1 MFSSVLSAAIL
12 GMEILPV
19 RVEADVSDGLPS
31 FSMVGY
37 VSSQVKEAQD
47 RVRTALRNS
56 KIALPPKKITV
67 NLAPADVR
75 KEGAGFDLPV
85 AGAVLTSMGYIP
97 KDRMENIMMLGELS
111 LNGEIHGVSGIL
123 PSVMKAREMGCSA
136 CVIPSANRKEGLLVK
151 DIPIIGVSTLE
162 EMLEKLNSPNP
173 FVMEENV
180 WSPDETP
187 CVYDTDFSDIRGQEN
202 LKRAA
207 VVAACGLHNLLL
219 IGVPGAG
226 KTMIARRIPTI
237 MPNLTMEESLE
248 ITKIYSI
255 AGLLPHDSPVMRIR
269 PFRSPHHTTSAK
281 ALAGGGKIPKPGE
294 VTLAH
299 RSVLFLDELPE
310 FSKSSLEVLRQPMED
325 RCIHLSRVQG
335 TYTFPA
341 DFMLVAAMNPCPC
354 GYYPDMNRCRCTQQE
369 IHRYLKKISQPLL
382 DRMDICVEAPAV
394 SWQEMTG
401 QKRGETSAQ
410 IREVVTRTQKIQQ
423 ERYRGTDIHFNSD
436 MGAKEVEQ
444 YCVMNARGKEMI
456 QKAFTGLS
464 LSARGYHRVLKVART
479 IADMEEEEL
488 ITEKHIAEAL
498 TYRMIDKKYWSG
510 S

>member
-111 LNGEIHGVSGIL
+111 LNGEIRGVSGIL

-136 CVIPSANRKEGLLVK
+136 CVIPAANQKEGLLVK
-151 DIPIIGVSTLE
+151 NIPIIGVSTLE
-162 EMLEKLNSPNP
+162 EMLEKLNLPDP
-173 FVMEENV
+173 FIMEEKNWNV
-180 WSPDETP
+180 DETP
-187 CVYDTDFSDIRGQEN
+187 CAYDTDFSDIRGQES

-207 VVAACGLHNLLL
+207 VIAACGLHNLLL

-237 MPNLTMEESLE
+237 MPHLTMEESLE

-255 AGLLPHDSPVMRIR
+255 AGLLPQDSPVMRIR
-269 PFRSPHHTTSAK
+269 PFRSPHHTISSQ

-341 DFMLVAAMNPCPC
+341 DFMLVAAMN
-354 GYYPDMNRCRCTQQE
+354 
-369 IHRYLKKISQPLL
+369 K
-382 DRMDICVEAPAV
+382 
-394 SWQEMTG
+394 
-401 QKRGETSAQ
+401 ETS
-410 IREVVTRTQKIQQ
+410 ILIQAD
-423 ERYRGTDIHFNSD
+423 TS
-436 MGAKEVEQ
+436 
-444 YCVMNARGKEMI
+444 
-456 QKAFTGLS
+456 
-464 LSARGYHRVLKVART
+464 VA
-479 IADMEEEEL
+479 A
-488 ITEKHIAEAL
+488 
-498 TYRMIDKKYWSG
+498 
-510 S
+510 